1 MSTFTNSVLLTSVS
15 GSEMNSE
22 RKTVI
27 GAFWKHPRRQDVIR
41 LGAMAIALLLS
52 WVQVWTILATFD
64 FIALGATLA
73 GGYPMF
79 KEALEGIRNRRMTM
93 ELSMSI
99 AVAATLAIGVFFTG
113 LVITFFVIFA
123 EFIEHLAVS
132 NGKNVLGKLIEL
144 LPRRVIVRRSNQ
156 EEEIEIDS
164 LTSFDTVIIPP
175 GSAIPVDGVVTKGVS
190 SVDQSSITGEHL
202 PIEKSVGDEVLAGTV
217 NHHGVLEVKA
227 ERIGKDTTFGKILEV
242 VEQAERTK
250 APIQRIADKLAV
262 RLVSFAIAGGIITY
276 VVTHNVVSAISALIV
291 AGACG
296 VAAGTPLAIL
306 AGIVRTAREGIVV
319 KTGAQIEQL
328 TKVDTIVLDK
338 TGTLTLGTPEV
349 VQITSFG
356 GYSELDVLELAAC
369 AEQHSGHPLARAI
382 MKRAES
388 DGARVLPYSDARYI
402 PGLGMVCR
410 NNGSEILIGNSS
422 LLEKRAIK
430 SDYFVHEC
438 IADAGMRGETC
449 VVVARDGQL
458 VGSIT
463 ISDVPRKEAGEA
475 VSALKGL
482 GCRIILM
489 SGDSAAAAHAIGESL
504 KVDESFG
511 NLLPQQKLDK
521 IRELKKRAKGVAM
534 IGDGVNDAPAL
545 VEATVG
551 IGMGGGTDVALESAG
566 MVLMT
571 NNLLKIVQAVK
582 ISRRCLLVIMVNFWG
597 TIAVD
602 VVGMLLAFLGYLT
615 PLYAAMIHV
624 TSELIFI
631 LNSAR
636 LFRVQ

>member
-1 MSTFTNSVLLTSVS
+1 MDHERSSTGRVTWNNPHRA
-15 GSEMNSE
+15 E
-22 RKTVI
+22 I
-27 GAFWKHPRRQDVIR
+27 IR
-41 LGAMAIALLLS
+41 LGAMAAALVLS
-52 WVQVWTILATFD
+52 WFQVWTVLASFD
-64 FIALGATLA
+64 FIAFGATLA

-79 KEALEGIRNRRMTM
+79 REAMEGIRSRRMTM
-93 ELSMSI
+93 ELSMSM
-99 AVAATLAIGVFFTG
+99 AVAATLAIGAFFTG

-123 EFIEHLAVS
+123 EFIEHRTVS
-132 NGKNVLGKLIEL
+132 NGKNVLGKLIAL
-144 LPRRVIVRRSNQ
+144 LPRRVIVRRGNH

-164 LTSFDTVIIPP
+164 LTSSDTVIIPP
-175 GSAIPVDGVVTKGVS
+175 GSAIPVDGLVTKGVS

-202 PIEKSVGDEVLAGTV
+202 PIEKAVGDEVLAGTV
-217 NHHGVLEVKA
+217 NHHGVLEVKTV
-227 ERIGKDTTFGKILEV
+227 RIGKDTTFGKILEV
-242 VEQAERTK
+242 VEHAERTK
-250 APIQRIADKLAV
+250 APIQRIADRLAA
-262 RLVSFAIAGGIITY
+262 RLVYCAIAGGIITY
-276 VVTHNVVSAISALIV
+276 LVTHDVLSAISALIV

-319 KTGAQIEQL
+319 RGGAQIEQL

-349 VQITSFG
+349 VQIINFD

-369 AEQHSGHPLARAI
+369 AEQHSGHPLSRAI

-388 DGARVLPYSDARYI
+388 GGARILPYSDARYI
-402 PGLGMVCR
+402 PGRGMVCR
-410 NNGSEILIGNSS
+410 NNGSEILVGNSS
-422 LLEKRAIK
+422 LLEERAIT
-430 SDYFVHEC
+430 SDYFVSEC

-449 VVVARDGQL
+449 VVVVRDGDL

-475 VSALKGL
+475 VSALKSL
-482 GCRIILM
+482 GCRVILM
-489 SGDSAAAAHAIGESL
+489 SGDSAATARAIGESL
-504 KVDESFG
+504 RVDESFG
-511 NLLPQQKLDK
+511 NMLPHQKLEK
-521 IRELKKRAKGVAM
+521 IRELKKRAGGVAM

-571 NNLLKIVQAVK
+571 NNLLKIVEAIK
-582 ISRRCLLVIMVNFWG
+582 ISRRCLRVIMVNFWG

-602 VVGMLLAFLGYLT
+602 AAGMMLAFLGYLT
-615 PLYAAMIHV
+615 PLYAATIHV

-631 LNSAR
+631 LHSAR
-636 LFRVQ
+636 LFKVQGNSTLT